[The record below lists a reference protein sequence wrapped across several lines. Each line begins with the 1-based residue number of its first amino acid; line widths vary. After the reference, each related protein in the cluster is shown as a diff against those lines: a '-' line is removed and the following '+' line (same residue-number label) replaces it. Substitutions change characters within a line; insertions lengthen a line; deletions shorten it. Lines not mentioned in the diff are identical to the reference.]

1 MPGTVFRLPLP
12 VIAFTLRLKSESSLD
27 VSVSLRQERVVR
39 REDIEHVVRLTQKP
53 GHIRYRT
60 DGVDV
65 RGSDAK
71 RGPVAAQIWNRS
83 FSSEISRATLTAIT
97 GCSSTSRWRATKADR
112 ALKALTEPMG
122 SFWPVYSPTR

>member
-1 MPGTVFRLPLP
+1 MLLP
-12 VIAFTLRLKSESSLD
+12 VIAFTLRLKSESPLD
-27 VSVSLRQERVVR
+27 VSASFRQEKLVR

-83 FSSEISRATLTAIT
+83 FSSEISRV
-97 GCSSTSRWRATKADR
+97 GVDRRPGVPCKANGR
-112 ALKALTEPMG
+112 PKAAA
-122 SFWPVYSPTR
+122 

>member
-12 VIAFTLRLKSESSLD
+12 VIAFTLRLKSESPLD
-27 VSVSLRQERVVR
+27 VSVSFRQERLVR

-53 GHIRYRT
+53 GHVRYWT

-71 RGPVAAQIWNRS
+71 RGPVEAQIWNRS
-83 FSSEISRATLTAIT
+83 FSSEISRA
-97 GCSSTSRWRATKADR
+97 GADR
-112 ALKALTEPMG
+112 PRGSMG
-122 SFWPVYSPTR
+122 HETSVLQASYRSLARIARGFG